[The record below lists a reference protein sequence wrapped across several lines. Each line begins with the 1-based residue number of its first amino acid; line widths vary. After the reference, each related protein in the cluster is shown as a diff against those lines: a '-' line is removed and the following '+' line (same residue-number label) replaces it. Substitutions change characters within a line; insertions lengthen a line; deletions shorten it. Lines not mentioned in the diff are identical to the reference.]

1 MSEFWIKARPWL
13 IWPWRAML
21 AAYFGVSLVL
31 LVGDLAN
38 NSASA
43 DLVASLVTIR
53 GLLSLGFCTLLVVR
67 GYRSRA
73 ALLLAII
80 MLSAGG
86 AALFAVTP
94 NVPGFQPDFF
104 PALQPVAGLL
114 FIVMQMSLAYAFP
127 VFGLVVSGGPYSR
140 RQAWLV
146 HGLGAALAAIIG
158 AYMVGVIFLEIPTFI
173 RSFSTFIIP
182 YAIADQLSTYAVIAV
197 NYRRNDAA
205 GRNRL
210 KIVLV
215 AFVLALAT
223 SLSPLFDLPTWQHL
237 AFALLRFV
245 TLALLAYAVLKQR
258 LVDMGF
264 AVNRTLV
271 YGAAAFTLLVT
282 FGLLEYA
289 AKSAIPTAWPDA
301 GPFISAGIAV
311 LLFLMFHRLHHWFEH
326 HIERLFFSSWQQ
338 AEAAL
343 KRFVHSAGHYEQVP
357 ALCRDFTGELER
369 FSGGAAAAIYL
380 RGDGGGFELQA
391 GELDGAAKSYAED
404 GRGFALMRTE
414 RKPIDLARADQPLPG
429 ALALPMLDQGRLL
442 GFALVGAKPDGAH
455 YRPDEIEILN
465 WAVHQV
471 GLDIRA
477 LHARL
482 LEERVESLTGEN
494 RLLTNEKDRAI
505 QERDRLNAER
515 EGLMALL
522 ASERAAQG

>member
-21 AAYFGVSLVL
+21 AAIFVVCLVFA
-31 LVGDLAN
+31 VGDLAN
-38 NSASA
+38 SNPGV
-43 DLVASLVTIR
+43 DLAGFLTIIGWLV
-53 GLLSLGFCTLLVVR
+53 SLGFCALLVAR

-73 ALLLAII
+73 ALLLAVI
-80 MLSAGG
+80 MLAGG
-86 AALFAVTP
+86 TGAFVDLTP
-94 NVPGFQPDFF
+94 NLPGSQPGGS
-104 PALQPVAGLL
+104 PALQSAAGLAH
-114 FIVMQMSLAYAFP
+114 IVMQMSLAYAFP
-127 VFGLVVSGGPYSR
+127 AFGLAVSGGPYSR
-140 RQAWLV
+140 RQARLV
-146 HGLGAALAAIIG
+146 YGIAAGLAAVIG
-158 AYMVGVIFLEIPTFI
+158 AYLVGVVFLEIPAFIRALPTFI
-173 RSFSTFIIP
+173 LW
-182 YAIADQLSTYAVIAV
+182 YASVDQLSTYVVIAV

-210 KIVLV
+210 KL
-215 AFVLALAT
+215 VLAGFVIGAVAALSGLFVIGDWQILAR
-223 SLSPLFDLPTWQHL
+223 
-237 AFALLRFV
+237 ALLNFV
-245 TLALLAYAVLKQR
+245 WFTLIAYAVLKQR
-258 LVDMGF
+258 LVDLGF

-282 FGLLEYA
+282 FGLVEYI
-289 AKSAIPTAWPDA
+289 AKSMIPVAWPTA

-343 KRFVHSAGHYEQVP
+343 KRFVHSAGHYEQVA

-369 FSGGAAAAIYL
+369 FSGGAAAALYL

-391 GELDGAAKSYAED
+391 GKIPGASKSYAED

-414 RKPIDLARADQPLPG
+414 RKPIDLAHADNPLPG

-455 YRPDEIEILN
+455 YRPDEIENLD

-482 LEERVESLTGEN
+482 LEERVGQLANEN
-494 RLLTNEKDRAI
+494 RLVAL
-505 QERDRLNAER
+505 ERDKLS
-515 EGLMALL
+515 GLIDRMKA
-522 ASERAAQG
+522 